1 MEGLEN
7 CADCLGGDLDRAE
20 PNIEDEHEDGEMSKR
35 LENAPELE
43 NEFNGE
49 EGLEGGEVDVGAVK
63 GKKEKKG
70 RRGKKKGKKAMQ
82 DEVVDE
88 EIPAV
93 VEEEV
98 EEEAPKTK
106 KPRKSNGTAKKRK
119 RSKVEEEVVGAPE
132 EEEDAAIEQQLGVA
146 TSASNGTS
154 KKRKRKTVE
163 SEVLEAPEDVPATL
177 EEEETLEQ
185 SLKKARLAKSKTKA
199 TKTKKS
205 RKSAP
210 AEEEAEEF
218 DDDHH
223 PFSLTADISK
233 LPAKLEKAKRK
244 LRKSQEVYDIPHDE
258 NDAVAVLHQPL
269 TPAHVH
275 HRHDSNSQEEVEV
288 QLQRD
293 VQSATPLEVED
304 ASPKKPSK
312 KALGKRKA
320 SEPLVAYDRKQK
332 RVKDKAAGTP
342 PITSFGF
349 TPANKLP
356 PSVVIPLSSAPATI
370 RRATPAFTPIN
381 KPRAPSLPRH
391 EPEPE
396 PEQDSDL
403 ESDFRPE
410 PEPEE
415 EVEPEPEV
423 PKSSG
428 KKKRRLPTGEEN
440 GKTPSK
446 KGGKSKTPKALTP
459 RSTPISTS
467 KGRLPSDDIDAITT
481 AVEEYRDVNDMT
493 QVEINSLVQKDAIKD
508 GSELWKYVYEQVP
521 GIPRHKILNFC
532 RRTFHNFERGGW
544 TEEQDQELREVYE
557 RYPGK
562 WKQIGETIN
571 RFGEDCRDRWRNYL
585 VNGDNLKKSY
595 WEKDEEKKLRAAVR
609 ECIKKVREDRRK
621 NEDPRDA
628 HKTDEELIDWGT
640 VSKTM
645 GHTRSRLQ
653 CANKWKKLQDREA
666 SDVEDPVA
674 VVPVSETSWRVVEAE
689 RAARIMSADEKLQ
702 LLYAIRDSGAGREGK
717 IPWKHIQKANTQ
729 FKGKKMMLRICFRE
743 LRQHITDHEDLK
755 FKELVETLIDAFE
768 AAAPNEPKGFEKFGA
783 AHKISLR
790 EKVGYKPR
798 KKKGPDGKYLE
809 EEGNGEGPSSPKKK
823 RKPKK
828 PKISEDYVVEEDEED
843 VNGEAPST
851 SKSIKS
857 VVPMDSSPLE
867 PAITTDEN
875 PSKKRKKRKLRD
887 RMKDREISQSSAED
901 NQQPEAEISDLEA
914 SLATLSNGKSK
925 KNKRRQPTSEVRVD
939 ESEKEEKP
947 SQLIDPPQADED
959 EMDID
964 QDENYTA
971 PGGPEEEE
979 KEDAEEDN
987 ALEHERET
995 YADEPSAIDE
1005 EEVEEDNV
1013 FDSEPEAGVEDASE
1027 IYEEEEAEEDNV
1039 LDPEPEAAADEPS
1052 EIEEEE
1058 EEAEEDNVFEPE
1070 PEPNPEPEPEATAEE
1085 PSDIDEEEEDL
1096 NTTHHDVESIDLDSG
1111 SSRDHPTTTNGLPEE
1126 SDSDNESVDREF
1138 HRAKSLTPDDYRTEK
1153 LGSPFSFQN
1162 RDQSHA
1168 NGFANG
1174 DGDDSGDDSSD
1185 SDSSASI
1192 PAVVRRK
1199 RMASEEL

>member
-1 MEGLEN
+1 LF
-7 CADCLGGDLDRAE
+7 GGDLDQPE
-20 PNIEDEHEDGEMSKR
+20 PDIEDEHEDGEMSKQ

-43 NEFNGE
+43 NEFNGGE
-49 EGLEGGEVDVGAVK
+49 SFEGREVVK
-63 GKKEKKG
+63 GKEKKG
-70 RRGKKKGKKAMQ
+70 KKGKRKRKKAMQ
-82 DEVVDE
+82 DQAVDE
-88 EIPAV
+88 ETPAM
-93 VEEEV
+93 VEEGF

-119 RSKVEEEVVGAPE
+119 RNKVEEEVMDVPG
-132 EEEDAAIEQQLGVA
+132 EEEDFAIEQQLGIA
-146 TSASNGTS
+146 SSASNGTS

-163 SEVLEAPEDVPATL
+163 SEVLETPEDVFATQ

-185 SLKKARLAKSKTKA
+185 LLNKARLAKNKTKA
-199 TKTKKS
+199 TKSKKS
-205 RKSAP
+205 RKSAAP
-210 AEEEAEEF
+210 EGETEEL

-223 PFSLTADISK
+223 PFSLTADMSE
-233 LPAKLEKAKRK
+233 LPATLERVKRK
-244 LRKSQEVYDIPHDE
+244 LRKSQEIYDIPNDE
-258 NDAVAVLHQPL
+258 NDPVAVLHQPL

-275 HRHDSNSQEEVEV
+275 HRHDSNSQEEVEA

-293 VQSATPLEVED
+293 VQSATPLDVEGEDD

-320 SEPLVAYDRKQK
+320 SEPLAAYSRKLK
-332 RVKDKAAGTP
+332 KVKDKAAGTP
-342 PITSFGF
+342 LITSFGF
-349 TPANKLP
+349 MPANKSS
-356 PSVVIPLSSAPATI
+356 PSVVIPLSSAPAAV
-370 RRATPAFTPIN
+370 RRSTPAFTPIN
-381 KPRAPSLPRH
+381 KPRRPSPARL
-391 EPEPE
+391 EPE

-403 ESDFRPE
+403 ESDFQPE

-423 PKSSG
+423 PKSSE

-446 KGGKSKTPKALTP
+446 KGGKSKTPKASTP
-459 RSTPISTS
+459 RATPISAK
-467 KGRLPSDDIDAITT
+467 KGRLPSDDIDAITA

-521 GIPRHKILNFC
+521 GIPRQKVLNFC
-532 RRTFHNFERGGW
+532 RRSFHNFERGGW

-557 RYPGK
+557 RHPGK

-609 ECIKKVREDRRK
+609 ACIKKVREDREK
-621 NEDPRDA
+621 DEDLRDA
-628 HKTDEELIDWGT
+628 HKTDEELIDWGM
-640 VSKTM
+640 VSKAM

-653 CANKWKKLQDREA
+653 CANKWKKLEDRAA

-674 VVPVSETSWRVVEAE
+674 VVPVSQTSWRVVEAE
-689 RAARIMSADEKLQ
+689 RAARIMSAREKLQ

-717 IPWKHIQKANTQ
+717 IPWKNIQKENTQ

-743 LRQHITDHEDLK
+743 LRQHVPDHEDMK
-755 FKELVETLIDAFE
+755 FKGLVETLIDAFQ
-768 AAAPNEPKGFEKFGA
+768 AAAPNEPTGFEKFGA
-783 AHKISLR
+783 AHQISLR

-809 EEGNGEGPSSPKKK
+809 EGGNGEGSSSPKKK

-828 PKISEDYVVEEDEED
+828 PKISEDYVVEEDEDED
-843 VNGEAPST
+843 VNGEAPSS
-851 SKSIKS
+851 SKSSMS
-857 VVPMDSSPLE
+857 VVPMDSPPLE
-867 PAITTDEN
+867 PAITTDEKS
-875 PSKKRKKRKLRD
+875 SKKKKKRKLRD
-887 RMKDREISQSSAED
+887 RMKDQGTSQSSAED
-901 NQQPEAEISDLEA
+901 SQQPEAEVSDLEA
-914 SLATLSNGKSK
+914 SLATLSNPKSK
-925 KNKRRQPTSEVRVD
+925 KNKRRQPISEVRVD
-939 ESEKEEKP
+939 ESEDEEKP
-947 SQLIDPPQADED
+947 SELINPPQADED
-959 EMDID
+959 EMDVD
-964 QDENYTA
+964 HEENYTA

-979 KEDAEEDN
+979 EEAEEDN
-987 ALEHERET
+987 AL
-995 YADEPSAIDE
+995 DE
-1005 EEVEEDNV
+1005 ELEEEAETDHAL
-1013 FDSEPEAGVEDASE
+1013 EQPED
-1027 IYEEEEAEEDNV
+1027 EEAEEDNAFEY
-1039 LDPEPEAAADEPS
+1039 EPEGDADEPS
-1052 EIEEEE
+1052 EIYEED
-1058 EEAEEDNVFEPE
+1058 EAEEDNVFEPE
-1070 PEPNPEPEPEATAEE
+1070 PEATADD
-1085 PSDIDEEEEDL
+1085 PSEIDEEEEAEQD
-1096 NTTHHDVESIDLDSG
+1096 NGIEQEPEAQPSEIDEEEDVNATHHDVESVDLDSG
-1111 SSRDHPTTTNGLPEE
+1111 SSRDQAIITNGNDE

-1138 HRAKSLTPDDYRTEK
+1138 RRARSLTPDDYRTEK
-1153 LGSPFSFQN
+1153 LGSPFSF
-1162 RDQSHA
+1162 RHSKDEDRSRG

-1185 SDSSASI
+1185 SDSEASI

>member
-1 MEGLEN
+1 LF
-7 CADCLGGDLDRAE
+7 GGDLDH
-20 PNIEDEHEDGEMSKR
+20 PDPDIEDEHEDGEMSKQ
-35 LENAPELE
+35 LDNALELE

-49 EGLEGGEVDVGAVK
+49 EGFEGGEVVK
-63 GKKEKKG
+63 EKKEKKG
-70 RRGKKKGKKAMQ
+70 KKGKRKVKKAMQ
-82 DEVVDE
+82 SQVVDE
-88 EIPAV
+88 EIAAMV
-93 VEEEV
+93 EEVFEEEV
-98 EEEAPKTK
+98 LKTK
-106 KPRKSNGTAKKRK
+106 MLKKSNGTAKKRK
-119 RSKVEEEVVGAPE
+119 RNKVEEEVIDVPE
-132 EEEDAAIEQQLGVA
+132 EGEDFAIEQQLGMA
-146 TSASNGTS
+146 SSASNGTS

-163 SEVLEAPEDVPATL
+163 SEVLEAPEDVPATQ

-185 SLKKARLAKSKTKA
+185 SFNKSRLSKSKAKA
-199 TKTKKS
+199 TKSKKS
-205 RKSAP
+205 RKSAA
-210 AEEEAEEF
+210 AEEETEEL
-218 DDDHH
+218 DDDYH
-223 PFSLTADISK
+223 PFSLTADMSE
-233 LPAKLEKAKRK
+233 LPAKLERVKRK
-244 LRKSQEVYDIPHDE
+244 LRKSQEVYDIPNDE
-258 NDAVAVLHQPL
+258 NDPVAVPHQPL
-269 TPAHVH
+269 TPVHVR
-275 HRHDSNSQEEVEV
+275 HRHDSNSQEEVEA

-293 VQSATPLEVED
+293 VQSATPLEVEGEDD

-320 SEPLVAYDRKQK
+320 SESLVAYVRKQK
-332 RVKDKAAGTP
+332 RVKGKAAGTP

-349 TPANKLP
+349 TPANKLS
-356 PSVVIPLSSAPATI
+356 PSVVLPLSSAPAAI

-381 KPRAPSLPRH
+381 KPRAPSLPQH

-396 PEQDSDL
+396 PEQDSIF
-403 ESDFRPE
+403 ESDFQPE

-415 EVEPEPEV
+415 EVEPEPDV
-423 PKSSG
+423 PKSSE

-446 KGGKSKTPKALTP
+446 KGGKSKTPKTSTP
-459 RSTPISTS
+459 RATLVSTK

-481 AVEEYRDVNDMT
+481 AVGEYRDVNDMT

-521 GIPRHKILNFC
+521 GIPRHKVLNFC

-609 ECIKKVREDRRK
+609 ECIKKIREDRRK
-621 NEDPRDA
+621 NEDPRNA
-628 HKTDEELIDWGT
+628 HKTDAELIDWGT

-674 VVPVSETSWRVVEAE
+674 VVPVSQTSWRVVEAE
-689 RAARIMSADEKLQ
+689 RAARIMSAEEKLQ

-717 IPWKHIQKANTQ
+717 IPWKHIQKENTE
-729 FKGKKMMLRICFRE
+729 FNGKKMMLRICFRE
-743 LRQHITDHEDLK
+743 LRQHITDHDDLK
-755 FKELVETLIDAFE
+755 FKELVEMLIDAFE
-768 AAAPNEPKGFEKFGA
+768 AAAPNEPEGFEKFEA

-798 KKKGPDGKYLE
+798 KKKGPDGKYLG
-809 EEGNGEGPSSPKKK
+809 EEGNGEGPSSLKK
-823 RKPKK
+823 RKPKM
-828 PKISEDYVVEEDEED
+828 PKISEDYVVEEDEGED
-843 VNGEAPST
+843 INGEAPSI
-851 SKSIKS
+851 SKSSKA

-867 PAITTDEN
+867 PAITTDEK

-887 RMKDREISQSSAED
+887 RMKDQGISQSSTEE
-901 NQQPEAEISDLEA
+901 NQQPEAEVSDLEA

-925 KNKRRQPTSEVRVD
+925 KNKRLQPISEDRVD
-939 ESEKEEKP
+939 ESEEEEKP

-959 EMDID
+959 GMDVD
-964 QDENYTA
+964 HDEHYTA

-979 KEDAEEDN
+979 EEEAEEDN
-987 ALEHERET
+987 ALEQ
-995 YADEPSAIDE
+995 EPGD
-1005 EEVEEDNV
+1005 
-1013 FDSEPEAGVEDASE
+1013 
-1027 IYEEEEAEEDNV
+1027 Y
-1039 LDPEPEAAADEPS
+1039 ADEPS
-1052 EIEEEE
+1052 EIDEE

-1070 PEPNPEPEPEATAEE
+1070 PEIAVDDASEIYEEEAEEDNVLEPEFEGNADEISE
-1085 PSDIDEEEEDL
+1085 IDEEAEAQEDNAPKHELDGDTDEPTDIGGEEEDL
-1096 NTTHHDVESIDLDSG
+1096 NATHHDVESVDLDSG
-1111 SSRDHPTTTNGLPEE
+1111 SSRDHATTTNGLPEE

-1138 HRAKSLTPDDYRTEK
+1138 HRAKSLTPDDYRAEK

-1168 NGFANG
+1168 NGFANR

-1185 SDSSASI
+1185 SDSEASI

>member
-1 MEGLEN
+1 LF
-7 CADCLGGDLDRAE
+7 GGDLDHSE
-20 PNIEDEHEDGEMSKR
+20 PEDGEMSR
-35 LENAPELE
+35 QLENAPELE
-43 NEFNGE
+43 NEFNGG
-49 EGLEGGEVDVGAVK
+49 EGFEGGEVVK

-70 RRGKKKGKKAMQ
+70 KKGKRKGKKAMQ
-82 DEVVDE
+82 TQVVDE
-88 EIPAV
+88 EIPAT
-93 VEEEV
+93 VEEV
-98 EEEAPKTK
+98 FEEEAPKTK

-119 RSKVEEEVVGAPE
+119 RNKVEEEVIDVPE
-132 EEEDAAIEQQLGVA
+132 EEEGFAIEQQLGVA
-146 TSASNGTS
+146 SSASNGTS

-163 SEVLEAPEDVPATL
+163 SEVLEAPEDVPATQ

-185 SLKKARLAKSKTKA
+185 SFNKSRLSKSKTKA
-199 TKTKKS
+199 TKSKKS
-205 RKSAP
+205 RKSTAP
-210 AEEEAEEF
+210 EEETKEL

-223 PFSLTADISK
+223 PFSLTADMSE
-233 LPAKLEKAKRK
+233 LPAKLERAKRK
-244 LRKSQEVYDIPHDE
+244 LRKSQEIYDIPNDE
-258 NDAVAVLHQPL
+258 NDPVAVLHQPL
-269 TPAHVH
+269 TLAHVH
-275 HRHDSNSQEEVEV
+275 HRHDSNSQEEVEA

-293 VQSATPLEVED
+293 VQSATPLEVEGGDD
-304 ASPKKPSK
+304 ASLKKPSK

-320 SEPLVAYDRKQK
+320 SEPLVAYGRKQK

-342 PITSFGF
+342 PITNFGF
-349 TPANKLP
+349 TPANKSSS
-356 PSVVIPLSSAPATI
+356 SVVIPLSSNPTAVHRT
-370 RRATPAFTPIN
+370 TPTFTPIN
-381 KPRAPSLPRH
+381 KPRAPSLPRQ

-403 ESDFRPE
+403 ESDFQPE

-415 EVEPEPEV
+415 EVELELDV
-423 PKSSG
+423 LKSSE

-440 GKTPSK
+440 GKTPLK
-446 KGGKSKTPKALTP
+446 KGGKSKTLKASTP
-459 RSTPISTS
+459 RETPVSK
-467 KGRLPSDDIDAITT
+467 KGRLPSDDIDAITA

-595 WEKDEEKKLRAAVR
+595 WEKDEEKKLSAAVR
-609 ECIKKVREDRRK
+609 ECIKKVREGRRK

-689 RAARIMSADEKLQ
+689 RAARIMTAEEKLQ

-717 IPWKHIQKANTQ
+717 IPWKHIQKENTQ

-743 LRQHITDHEDLK
+743 LRQHINDYEDLK
-755 FKELVETLIDAFE
+755 FKELVEMLIDAFE
-768 AAAPNEPKGFEKFGA
+768 AAAPNAPEGFEKFGT

-790 EKVGYKPR
+790 EKVEYKPR

-809 EEGNGEGPSSPKKK
+809 EEGNGEGPSSPKKR

-843 VNGEAPST
+843 INGEAPST
-851 SKSIKS
+851 SKSSKS

-867 PAITTDEN
+867 PAITMDEK
-875 PSKKRKKRKLRD
+875 PRKKRKKRKLRD
-887 RMKDREISQSSAED
+887 RMKDQGVSQSSAEET
-901 NQQPEAEISDLEA
+901 QQPEAEVSDLEA
-914 SLATLSNGKSK
+914 VLQTLSNDKSK
-925 KNKRRQPTSEVRVD
+925 KNKRRQPISEVRVD
-939 ESEKEEKP
+939 ESEEEEKP
-947 SQLIDPPQADED
+947 SQLIDPPLADED
-959 EMDID
+959 GMDID
-964 QDENYTA
+964 HDENYTA

-979 KEDAEEDN
+979 VEEDN
-987 ALEHERET
+987 ALEEEPEGYEDKASEIYEEEAEEYNVMQYEPEGDAEERSEI
-995 YADEPSAIDE
+995 DEEEEAEEDGVLEPEFEGNVDELSEIDEE

-1013 FDSEPEAGVEDASE
+1013 MQYEPEG
-1027 IYEEEEAEEDNV
+1027 N
-1039 LDPEPEAAADEPS
+1039 ADEPY
-1052 EIEEEE
+1052 E
-1058 EEAEEDNVFEPE
+1058 
-1070 PEPNPEPEPEATAEE
+1070 
-1085 PSDIDEEEEDL
+1085 IDEEEEDL
-1096 NTTHHDVESIDLDSG
+1096 NATHHDVESIDLDSG
-1111 SSRDHPTTTNGLPEE
+1111 SSRDHAATTNGLLEE

-1138 HRAKSLTPDDYRTEK
+1138 HRAKSLTPDDFRTEK

-1185 SDSSASI
+1185 TDSQASI

-1199 RMASEEL
+1199 RMASKEL

>member
-1 MEGLEN
+1 LF
-7 CADCLGGDLDRAE
+7 GGDLDQPE
-20 PNIEDEHEDGEMSKR
+20 PDIEDEHEDGEMNKQ
-35 LENAPELE
+35 LENTPELE
-43 NEFNGE
+43 NEFGGE
-49 EGLEGGEVDVGAVK
+49 EGFEGGEVVK
-63 GKKEKKG
+63 GKKKKG
-70 RRGKKKGKKAMQ
+70 KKGKRKGKKAMQ
-82 DEVVDE
+82 VEVEDE

-93 VEEEV
+93 VEDDGA

-119 RSKVEEEVVGAPE
+119 RNKVEGEVIDVPE
-132 EEEDAAIEQQLGVA
+132 EEEDVAIEQQLGVA
-146 TSASNGTS
+146 SSASNGTS
-154 KKRKRKTVE
+154 KKRKRKPVE
-163 SEVLEAPEDVPATL
+163 LEVLETPEDVPATQ

-185 SLKKARLAKSKTKA
+185 SLKKARFTKSKTKV
-199 TKTKKS
+199 TKSKKS
-205 RKSAP
+205 RKSAAP
-210 AEEEAEEF
+210 EEETAEL

-223 PFSLTADISK
+223 PFSLTADMSE
-233 LPAKLEKAKRK
+233 LPAKLERVKRK
-244 LRKSQEVYDIPHDE
+244 LRKSQEIYDIPNDE
-258 NDAVAVLHQPL
+258 NDPVPVLHQPL

-275 HRHDSNSQEEVEV
+275 HRHNSNSQEEVEA

-293 VQSATPLEVED
+293 VQSATPLEVEGGDD

-312 KALGKRKA
+312 KSLGKRKA
-320 SEPLVAYDRKQK
+320 SEPLAAYGRKQK
-332 RVKDKAAGTP
+332 KAKDKAAGTP

-349 TPANKLP
+349 TTANK
-356 PSVVIPLSSAPATI
+356 SSSIVIPLSSAPSAI
-370 RRATPAFTPIN
+370 RRSTPAFTPIN
-381 KPRAPSLPRH
+381 KPRRISPTRQ

-396 PEQDSDL
+396 PEQDSGS

-415 EVEPEPEV
+415 EVELERGV
-423 PKSSG
+423 PKSSE

-446 KGGKSKTPKALTP
+446 RGGMSKTPKASTP
-459 RSTPISTS
+459 RVILVSK
-467 KGRLPSDDIDAITT
+467 KGRLPSDDIDAITA

-508 GSELWKYVYEQVP
+508 GSELWKYIYEQVP
-521 GIPRHKILNFC
+521 GIPRQKVLNFC

-557 RYPGK
+557 RLPGK

-585 VNGDNLKKSY
+585 INGDNLKKSY

-609 ECIKKVREDRRK
+609 ACIKKVREGREKDG
-621 NEDPRDA
+621 DPRDA
-628 HKTDEELIDWGT
+628 HKTDEELIDWGM
-640 VSKTM
+640 VSKAM

-653 CANKWKKLQDREA
+653 CANKWKKLEDRAA

-674 VVPVSETSWRVVEAE
+674 VVPVSQTSWRVVEAE
-689 RAARIMSADEKLQ
+689 RAARIMSTREKLQ

-717 IPWKHIQKANTQ
+717 IPWKNIQKENTQ

-755 FKELVETLIDAFE
+755 FKELVEALIDAFE
-768 AAAPNEPKGFEKFGA
+768 EAAPNEPKGFEKFGA
-783 AHKISLR
+783 AHQISLR

-809 EEGNGEGPSSPKKK
+809 EEGNDEGPSSPKKK

-828 PKISEDYVVEEDEED
+828 PKISEDYVVEEED
-843 VNGEAPST
+843 DDDEAPNTNQSSISEPKAT
-851 SKSIKS
+851 SPTEEANVTSAEKSG
-857 VVPMDSSPLE
+857 
-867 PAITTDEN
+867 
-875 PSKKRKKRKLRD
+875 KKKKKRKLKD
-887 RMKDREISQSSAED
+887 RMKDQGISQSSAEES
-901 NQQPEAEISDLEA
+901 QQPEAEVSDLEA
-914 SLATLSNGKSK
+914 SLATLSNIKSK
-925 KNKRRQPTSEVRVD
+925 KSKRHQPISEVRVD
-939 ESEKEEKP
+939 ESEDEKKL
-947 SQLIDPPQADED
+947 SELIDPPQADED

-964 QDENYTA
+964 HYENYTA
-971 PGGPEEEE
+971 PGGP
-979 KEDAEEDN
+979 
-987 ALEHERET
+987 
-995 YADEPSAIDE
+995 DE
-1005 EEVEEDNV
+1005 EEVEEDSA
-1013 FDSEPEAGVEDASE
+1013 FEEEP
-1027 IYEEEEAEEDNV
+1027 EEEAEEGNVIQYEPEADVDDASDVFEEEEPEQDNI

-1058 EEAEEDNVFEPE
+1058 EAEEDNGF
-1070 PEPNPEPEPEATAEE
+1070 EPEPEATAEE
-1085 PSDIDEEEEDL
+1085 PSDIDEEEDL
-1096 NTTHHDVESIDLDSG
+1096 NATHHDVESVDLDSG
-1111 SSRDHPTTTNGLPEE
+1111 SSRDQAITTNDNDE

-1153 LGSPFSFQN
+1153 LGSPFSF
-1162 RDQSHA
+1162 RHSKDEDHSHA
-1168 NGFANG
+1168 NGFANR

-1185 SDSSASI
+1185 SDSEASI
-1192 PAVVRRK
+1192 PAVARRK